1 MTLAEKIRQQIA
13 EAQTLVVSA
22 ASADEIEALRIKFLG
37 RKGTLAELTG
47 LLGQIDAS
55 ERPEAG
61 REANRAK
68 NEIAGLLDARAGEIK
83 AGSGGEGAAAG
94 GAGAGKNGGGAVS
107 GGANGNGVDL
117 SLPGTAPA
125 IGGLHPITQVVDEI
139 CDIFYRLGFQI
150 ASGPEMETDYYNFEA
165 LNIPADHTSRD
176 DLATF
181 YVENGKLLRS
191 QTSTVQTRIMEK
203 ERPPVKILAP
213 GRVYRPDAT
222 DATHSFMFHQIE
234 GLCVDEKVSFAD
246 LKGVLLAFAKQFFG
260 NDVKLRFRPHFFP
273 FTEPSAEVDVS
284 CGLCKGSGCRSCAKK
299 GWLEILGAGM
309 VHPNVLRAV
318 KINPEKYS
326 GFAFGFGVERIA
338 MLRWGVN
345 DIRLFY
351 ENDMRFLRQFSA

>member
-1 MTLAEKIRQQIA
+1 MTLADKIRQLIA
-13 EAQTLVVSA
+13 EAQEKVAAADSA
-22 ASADEIEALRIKFLG
+22 EAVEALRVQFLG
-37 RKGTLAELTG
+37 RKGSLPELTG
-47 LLGQIDAS
+47 MLGQIDPA
-55 ERPEAG
+55 EKPEAG

-68 NEIAGLLDARAGEIK
+68 NEITALLDARRTAVGA
-83 AGSGGEGAAAG
+83 AGSGSGAGSGASVAG
-94 GAGAGKNGGGAVS
+94 DGGSGAGKS
-107 GGANGNGVDL
+107 PRIDL
-117 SLPGTAPA
+117 TMPGTGPQV
-125 IGGLHPITQVVDEI
+125 GGLHPITQVIDEI

-150 ASGPEMETDYYNFEA
+150 ATGPEMETDYYNFEA
-165 LNIPADHTSRD
+165 LNIPADHSSRD

-181 YVENGKLLRS
+181 YLENGKLLRS

-203 ERPPVKILAP
+203 ERPPVKVLAP

-234 GLCVDEKVSFAD
+234 GLFVDEKVSFAD

-260 NDVKLRFRPHFFP
+260 SDVKLRFRPHFFP

-284 CGLCKGSGCRSCAKK
+284 CGLCKGSGCRSCGHK

-309 VHPNVLRAV
+309 IHPNVLRAV

-338 MLRWGVN
+338 MRRWGVN

-351 ENDMRFLRQFSA
+351 ENDMRFLRQFSR

>member
-1 MTLAEKIRQQIA
+1 MTLAEKIRQQIVD
-13 EAQTLVVSA
+13 AQAQV
-22 ASADEIEALRIKFLG
+22 ASASSAEEVEQLRVKFLG
-37 RKGTLAELTG
+37 RKGTLSELTS
-47 LLGQIDAS
+47 LLGQIDPS
-55 ERPEAG
+55 EKPEAG

-68 NEIAGLLDARAGEIK
+68 NEITALLDSRAAEFK
-83 AGSGGEGAAAG
+83 SAPAAAHR
-94 GAGAGKNGGGAVS
+94 AL
-107 GGANGNGVDL
+107 DL
-117 SLPGTAPA
+117 SLPGTAPLV
-125 IGGLHPITQVVDEI
+125 GGLHPITQVIDEI

-181 YVENGKLLRS
+181 YIENGKLLRS

-203 ERPPVKILAP
+203 ERPPVKVLAP

-234 GLCVDEKVSFAD
+234 GLYVDERVSFAD

-260 NDVKLRFRPHFFP
+260 SDVKLRFRPHFFP

-284 CGLCKGSGCRSCAKK
+284 CGLCKGSGCRSCGKK

-309 VHPNVLRAV
+309 IHPNVLRAV
-318 KINPEKYS
+318 KISPEKYS

-338 MLRWGVN
+338 MRRWGVN

>member
-1 MTLAEKIRQQIA
+1 MTLADKSRQLITEAPEKPAAADSA
-13 EAQTLVVSA
+13 ET
-22 ASADEIEALRIKFLG
+22 IEALRVQFLG
-37 RKGTLAELTG
+37 RKGGLAELTG
-47 LLGQIDAS
+47 LLGQIDPA
-55 ERPEAG
+55 EKPEAG

-68 NEIAGLLDARAGEIK
+68 NEITALLDARTAAVK
-83 AGSGGEGAAAG
+83 ASGASGS
-94 GAGAGKNGGGAVS
+94 GAGAAKL
-107 GGANGNGVDL
+107 DL
-117 SLPGTAPA
+117 TLPGTAPA
-125 IGGLHPITQVVDEI
+125 TGGLHPITQVVDEI

-150 ASGPEMETDYYNFEA
+150 VSGPEMETDYYNFEA
-165 LNIPADHTSRD
+165 LNIPADHSSRD

-181 YVENGKLLRS
+181 YLENGKLLRS

-203 ERPPVKILAP
+203 ERPPVKVLAP

-234 GLCVDEKVSFAD
+234 GLFVDEKVSFAD

-260 NDVKLRFRPHFFP
+260 SDVKLRFRPHFFP

-284 CGLCKGSGCRSCAKK
+284 CGLCKGSGCRSCGQK

-309 VHPNVLRAV
+309 IHPNVLRAV
-318 KINPEKYS
+318 KISPEKYS

-338 MLRWGVN
+338 MRRWGVN

-351 ENDMRFLRQFSA
+351 ENDLRFLRQFSA

>member
-1 MTLAEKIRQQIA
+1 MTLAEKLRQLII
-13 EAQTLVVSA
+13 EAQGRAADA
-22 ASADEIEALRIKFLG
+22 ASLEDVEALRVKYLG
-37 RKGTLAELTG
+37 RKGALAELTG
-47 LLGQIDAS
+47 LLGQIDAA
-55 ERPEAG
+55 EKPEAG

-68 NEIAGLLDARAGEIK
+68 NEITAALEARSVAVK
-83 AGSGGEGAAAG
+83 ASGGTVGSAA
-94 GAGAGKNGGGAVS
+94 KE
-107 GGANGNGVDL
+107 DL
-117 SLPGTAPA
+117 SLPGTAPLV
-125 IGGLHPITQVVDEI
+125 GGLHPITQVIDEI

-165 LNIPADHTSRD
+165 LNIPADHSSRD

-181 YVENGKLLRS
+181 YIENGKLLRS

-203 ERPPVKILAP
+203 ERPPVKVLAP

-234 GLCVDEKVSFAD
+234 GLCVDERVTFAD

-260 NDVKLRFRPHFFP
+260 ADVKMRFRPHFFP
-273 FTEPSAEVDVS
+273 FTEPSAEVDIS
-284 CGLCKGSGCRSCAKK
+284 CGLCKGSGCRSCAQK

-309 VHPNVLRAV
+309 VHPNVLRACKV
-318 KINPEKYS
+318 SPEKYS

-338 MLRWGVN
+338 MLKWGVN

>member
-1 MTLAEKIRQQIA
+1 MTLADKIRQQIVDA
-13 EAQTLVVSA
+13 KEQTAAA
-22 ASADEIEALRIKFLG
+22 ASVEELEALRVKFLG

-47 LLGQIDAS
+47 LLGQIDAA

-61 REANRAK
+61 KEANRAK
-68 NEIAGLLDARAGEIK
+68 NEITALLDARAAELK
-83 AGSGGEGAAAG
+83 SASGPAAAKR
-94 GAGAGKNGGGAVS
+94 AGL
-107 GGANGNGVDL
+107 DL
-117 SLPGTAPA
+117 TLPGTAPA
-125 IGGLHPITQVVDEI
+125 VGGLHPITQVIDEI
-139 CDIFYRLGFQI
+139 SDIFYRLGFQI

-181 YVENGKLLRS
+181 YIENGKLLRS
-191 QTSTVQTRIMEK
+191 QTSTVQTRILEK
-203 ERPPVKILAP
+203 ENPPVKILAP

-234 GLCVDEKVSFAD
+234 GLYVDERVSFAD

-309 VHPNVLRAV
+309 VHPNVLRAC
-318 KINPEKYS
+318 KISPEKYS

>member
-1 MTLAEKIRQQIA
+1 MTLADKIRQQIA
-13 EAQTLVVSA
+13 DAKSQAASA
-22 ASADEIEALRIKFLG
+22 ASLDEVESLRVKFLG

-47 LLGQIDAS
+47 LLGQIDPA
-55 ERPEAG
+55 EKPEAG

-68 NEIAGLLDARAGEIK
+68 NEIAGFFDARAAELK
-83 AGSGGEGAAAG
+83 SGAGAAAS
-94 GAGAGKNGGGAVS
+94 VS
-107 GGANGNGVDL
+107 RREDF

-125 IGGLHPITQVVDEI
+125 VGGLHPITQVIDEI
-139 CDIFYRLGFQI
+139 CDIFYRLGFEI
-150 ASGPEMETDYYNFEA
+150 VSGPEMETDYYNFEA
-165 LNIPADHTSRD
+165 LNIPADHSSRD

-181 YVENGKLLRS
+181 YLENGKLLRS

-203 ERPPVKILAP
+203 ERPPVKVLAP

-234 GLCVDEKVSFAD
+234 GLYVDEKVSFAD

-284 CGLCKGSGCRSCAKK
+284 CGLCKGSGCRSCGHK

-318 KINPEKYS
+318 KISPEKYS

-338 MLRWGVN
+338 MRRWGVN

>member
-1 MTLAEKIRQQIA
+1 MTLADKIRQVIA
-13 EAQTLVVSA
+13 EAQEKIPA
-22 ASADEIEALRIKFLG
+22 AETAEAVESLRVQFLG
-37 RKGTLAELTG
+37 RKGSLAELTG
-47 LLGQIDAS
+47 LFGQIDPS
-55 ERPEAG
+55 EKPEAG
-61 REANRAK
+61 KEANRAK
-68 NEIAGLLDARAGEIK
+68 NEIAALLDQRTAAVAG
-83 AGSGGEGAAAG
+83 GG
-94 GAGAGKNGGGAVS
+94 GAGSAAAKSKA
-107 GGANGNGVDL
+107 DL
-117 SLPGTAPA
+117 TLPGTAPL
-125 IGGLHPITQVVDEI
+125 IGGLHPITQVIDEI

-150 ASGPEMETDYYNFEA
+150 VTGPEMETDYYNFEA
-165 LNIPADHTSRD
+165 LNIPADHSSRD

-181 YVENGKLLRS
+181 YLENGKLLRS
-191 QTSTVQTRIMEK
+191 QTSTVQTRIMEN
-203 ERPPVKILAP
+203 ERPPVKVLAP

-234 GLCVDEKVSFAD
+234 GLFVDEKVSFAD

-260 NDVKLRFRPHFFP
+260 NDIKLRFRPHFFP

-284 CGLCKGSGCRSCAKK
+284 CGLCKGSGCRSCGHK

-318 KINPEKYS
+318 KVNPEKYS

-338 MLRWGVN
+338 MRRWGVN

>member
-1 MTLAEKIRQQIA
+1 MTLAEKIRQVIA
-13 EAQTLVVSA
+13 EAQTQTSAA
-22 ASADEIEALRIKFLG
+22 ASAEEVEGLRVKFLG
-37 RKGTLAELTG
+37 RKGSLAELTA
-47 LLGQIDAS
+47 LFGQIDPS
-55 ERPEAG
+55 EKPEAG

-68 NEIAGLLDARAGEIK
+68 NEIAALLDGK
-83 AGSGGEGAAAG
+83 ASELKTSAAPAAAG
-94 GAGAGKNGGGAVS
+94 RRD
-107 GGANGNGVDL
+107 DL
-117 SLPGTAPA
+117 TMPGTMAS
-125 IGGLHPITQVVDEI
+125 IGGLHPITQVIDEI

-150 ASGPEMETDYYNFEA
+150 VSGPEMETDYYNFEA

-203 ERPPVKILAP
+203 ERPPLKVLAP

-234 GLCVDEKVSFAD
+234 GLCVDERVSFAD

-260 NDVKLRFRPHFFP
+260 SDVKLRFRPHFFP

-284 CGLCKGSGCRSCAKK
+284 CGLCKGSGCRSCAHK

-318 KINPEKYS
+318 KVSPEKYS

-338 MLRWGVN
+338 MRRWGVN

>member
-1 MTLAEKIRQQIA
+1 MTLADKIRQVIA
-13 EAQTLVVSA
+13 EAQEKIPA
-22 ASADEIEALRIKFLG
+22 AETAEAVEALRVQFLG
-37 RKGTLAELTG
+37 RKGSLAELTG
-47 LLGQIDAS
+47 LFGQIDPS
-55 ERPEAG
+55 EKPEAG
-61 REANRAK
+61 KEANRAK
-68 NEIAGLLDARAGEIK
+68 NEIAALLDQRTAAV
-83 AGSGGEGAAAG
+83 AGSGGANSAAA
-94 GAGAGKNGGGAVS
+94 KS
-107 GGANGNGVDL
+107 KTDL
-117 SLPGTAPA
+117 TLPGTAPL

-150 ASGPEMETDYYNFEA
+150 VTGPEMETDYYNFEA
-165 LNIPADHTSRD
+165 LNIPADHSSRD

-181 YVENGKLLRS
+181 YLENGKLLRS
-191 QTSTVQTRIMEK
+191 QTSTVQTRIMEN
-203 ERPPVKILAP
+203 ERPPVKVLAP

-260 NDVKLRFRPHFFP
+260 NDIKLRFRPHFFP

-284 CGLCKGSGCRSCAKK
+284 CGLCKGSGCRSCGHK

-318 KINPEKYS
+318 KVNPEKYS

-338 MLRWGVN
+338 MRRWGVN

>member
-13 EAQTLVVSA
+13 EAQAQS
-22 ASADEIEALRIKFLG
+22 ASAGSLEELEQLRIKFLG
-37 RKGTLAELTG
+37 RKGTLAELTA
-47 LLGQIDAS
+47 LFGQIDPA
-55 ERPEAG
+55 EKPEAG

-68 NEIAGLLDARAGEIK
+68 NEIAGFFDARANELK
-83 AGSGGEGAAAG
+83 AGAGAAAS
-94 GAGAGKNGGGAVS
+94 AARRE
-107 GGANGNGVDL
+107 DL

-125 IGGLHPITQVVDEI
+125 VGGLHPITQVVDEI
-139 CDIFYRLGFQI
+139 CDIFYRLGFEI
-150 ASGPEMETDYYNFEA
+150 VSGPEMETDYYNFEA
-165 LNIPADHTSRD
+165 LNIPADHSSRD

-181 YVENGKLLRS
+181 YLENGKLLRS

-203 ERPPVKILAP
+203 ERPPVKVLAP

-234 GLCVDEKVSFAD
+234 GLYVDERVSFAD

-260 NDVKLRFRPHFFP
+260 SDVKLRFRPHFFP

-284 CGLCKGSGCRSCAKK
+284 CGLCKGSGCRSCGHK

-318 KINPEKYS
+318 KISPEKYS

-338 MLRWGVN
+338 MRRWGVN

-351 ENDMRFLRQFSA
+351 ENDLRFLRQFSA